1 MNKRNIYISGKA
13 SLKRV
18 VYQIVSEMPGISC
31 PDSVMSSDMIV
42 FCADKDYNISS
53 IPEQDIEALKTGIP
67 AVLLSYGAPF
77 STLLDFVRMGVFSF
91 ISLPANASHVRKE
104 ISRIISYDSSCTG
117 EEYDLELD
125 TGDVSVHV
133 NFNCK
138 SISNFII
145 SSLNNIHEQG
155 ALVSKLVSHRGKI
168 QGVYSHEMDIPEE
181 ITDEENLIRK
191 KVLSA
196 IDEDR
201 VLVNY
206 QPIISLA
213 HKKCSGFEALSRI
226 ISENGEIIPPDL
238 FIPVAEKSGIIG
250 HLTRH
255 MIKKVCADIAEG
267 IKIGFPEEF
276 RISVNIS
283 AKEFLNEDIVDFIE
297 NEVSRNSIKTKYLAF
312 EITESAFMEDMAKSN
327 ITLLRL
333 KKDGHL
339 IYMDD
344 FGTGYSSLS
353 YLQHFPVDIIK
364 IDKSFV
370 KWMHVD
376 EQSEHIV
383 KSIVGLAHGL
393 QMKIVAEGAE
403 DAEHVSMLSEF
414 GCEYSQG
421 YIHSKPIPFAEA
433 AEFIK
438 NYSLN

>member
-1 MNKRNIYISGKA
+1 MNKRSIYISGKP
-13 SLKRV
+13 SLKRAV
-18 VYQIVSEMPGISC
+18 VQIISEMPGITC
-31 PDSVMSSDMIV
+31 PDSIQLSDMIV
-42 FCADKDYNISS
+42 FCADKNFDVSE
-53 IPEQDIEALKTGIP
+53 IPEQDIASLKKGIP

-91 ISLPANASHVRKE
+91 ISLPANASHVRNE
-104 ISRIISYDSSCTG
+104 ISRIASYDSSCNG

-125 TGDVSVHV
+125 TENNLVHIK
-133 NFNCK
+133 FNCK

-155 ALVSKLVSHRGKI
+155 ALVSKLISRHGTFTNI
-168 QGVYSHEMDIPEE
+168 NSHEIDTPEE
-181 ITDEENLIRK
+181 ISDEEIAVK
-191 KVLSA
+191 KKILSA
-196 IDEDR
+196 IEEDR

-213 HKKCSGFEALSRI
+213 AKKCTGFEALARI
-226 ISENGEIIPPDL
+226 ISENGEIIQPDL

-250 HLTRH
+250 NLTRH
-255 MIKKVCADIAEG
+255 MIKKVCSDIAEG
-267 IKIGFPEEF
+267 IRLGFPDEF

-283 AKEFLNEDIVDFIE
+283 AKEFLSEDIVDFIE
-297 NEVSRNSIKTKYLAF
+297 KEVSDHSIQTKCLAF

-353 YLQHFPVDIIK
+353 YLQHFPVDVIK

-370 KWMHVD
+370 RWMHVD

-403 DAEHVSMLSEF
+403 DAEHVSMLSDF

-421 YIHSKPIPFAEA
+421 YIHSRPIPFDKAVD
-433 AEFIK
+433 FIR
-438 NYSLN
+438 NYSLV

>member
-1 MNKRNIYISGKA
+1 MNKRSIYISGKP
-13 SLKRV
+13 SLKRIV
-18 VYQIVSEMPGISC
+18 IQIISEMPGITC
-31 PDSVMSSDMIV
+31 PDSVHFSDMIV
-42 FCADKDYNISS
+42 FCADKSFNVSE
-53 IPEQDIEALKTGIP
+53 IPEQDIAALRKGIP

-91 ISLPANASHVRKE
+91 ISLPANVSHVRNE
-104 ISRIISYDSSCTG
+104 ISRIASYDSSCTG

-125 TGDVSVHV
+125 TGNDSVHV
-133 NFNCK
+133 RFNCK

-155 ALVSKLVSHRGKI
+155 VLVSKLVSRHGKI
-168 QGVYSHEMDIPEE
+168 HGIYSSEVDLPEE
-181 ITDEENLIRK
+181 ISDEEIAVK
-191 KVLSA
+191 KIISSA
-196 IDEDR
+196 IEEDR

-206 QPIISLA
+206 QPIINLA
-213 HKKCSGFEALSRI
+213 QKKCTGFEALARI

-250 HLTRH
+250 NLTRR
-255 MIKKVCADIAEG
+255 MIKKVCSDIAEG
-267 IKIGFPEEF
+267 IKLGFPEEF

-283 AKEFLNEDIVDFIE
+283 AKEFLNEDIVDYIE
-297 NEVSRNSIKTKYLAF
+297 KEVAENSIETKCLAF

-353 YLQHFPVDIIK
+353 YLQHFPVDVIK

-433 AEFIK
+433 AVFIK
-438 NYSLN
+438 NYSLK

>member
-1 MNKRNIYISGKA
+1 M
-13 SLKRV
+13 
-18 VYQIVSEMPGISC
+18 
-31 PDSVMSSDMIV
+31 
-42 FCADKDYNISS
+42 
-53 IPEQDIEALKTGIP
+53 
-67 AVLLSYGAPF
+67 
-77 STLLDFVRMGVFSF
+77 
-91 ISLPANASHVRKE
+91 
-104 ISRIISYDSSCTG
+104 
-117 EEYDLELD
+117 
-125 TGDVSVHV
+125 
-133 NFNCK
+133 
-138 SISNFII
+138 
-145 SSLNNIHEQG
+145 
-155 ALVSKLVSHRGKI
+155 LVSKLVSRHGKI
-168 QGVYSHEMDIPEE
+168 HGIYSSEVDLPEE
-181 ITDEENLIRK
+181 ISDEEIAVK
-191 KVLSA
+191 KIISSA
-196 IDEDR
+196 IEEDR

-206 QPIISLA
+206 QPIINLA
-213 HKKCSGFEALSRI
+213 QKKCTGFEALARI

-250 HLTRH
+250 NLTRR
-255 MIKKVCADIAEG
+255 MIKKVCSDIAEG
-267 IKIGFPEEF
+267 IKLGFPEEF

-283 AKEFLNEDIVDFIE
+283 AKEFLNEDIVDYIE
-297 NEVSRNSIKTKYLAF
+297 KEVAENSIETKCLAF

-353 YLQHFPVDIIK
+353 YLQHFPVDVIK

-433 AEFIK
+433 AVFIK
-438 NYSLN
+438 NYSLK